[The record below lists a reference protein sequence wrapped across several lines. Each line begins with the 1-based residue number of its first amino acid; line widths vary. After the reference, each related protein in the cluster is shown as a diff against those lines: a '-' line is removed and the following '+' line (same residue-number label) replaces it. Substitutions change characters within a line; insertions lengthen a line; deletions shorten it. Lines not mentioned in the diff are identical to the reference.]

1 MIRQCCVC
9 RVNGSAVAM
18 EQTDLPGDWRCRD
31 EVGCRRRVR
40 GKIQSAQLAAEFNDA
55 VDEVVDE
62 VGKTLLGF
70 SLIDPRKR

>member
-1 MIRQCCVC
+1 VLRLPRQ
-9 RVNGSAVAM
+9 RLRGRDGTHRSAGRLA
-18 EQTDLPGDWRCRD
+18 LPRHG
-31 EVGCRRRVR
+31 GLPTRVR

>member
-18 EQTDLPGDWRCRD
+18 EPPTCPATGAAATWSAADGGSAGRSN
-31 EVGCRRRVR
+31 RR
-40 GKIQSAQLAAEFNDA
+40 NWPPTTMP